1 MPEPSE
7 KGKRRNMDAAEITAI
22 CTGIPA
28 IIGAITA
35 LIVAIKANSKANA
48 AQTLYR
54 RLLQIPVTPGSV
66 IDSDKLN

>member
-1 MPEPSE
+1 MSE
-7 KGKRRNMDAAEITAI
+7 SQKGQYRVMDAAEITAI

-48 AQTLYR
+48 AQASK
-54 RLLQIPVTPGSV
+54 PVTPVVPSTV
-66 IDSDKLN
+66 IDVDKLN